1 MRNHA
6 TVLILSLMLGACSP
20 SPTVPGENVAAAPP
34 SPSQPSI
41 TRANTSHASTP
52 GVAAPP
58 KVNVPPSYAKKH
70 TELLESSKVKAA
82 FATFKADR
90 QKNVD
95 DLIEITEIPAPPF
108 GEETRGKHIAKMF
121 KEAGIS
127 DVSIDEVGNVIAR
140 RPGIRGGKTIALLAH
155 IDTVFPI
162 ETDVTVRKDGDT
174 YIAPGI
180 GDNSRGIVVMLS
192 LIRAMNAHDI
202 QTEADILF
210 IGNIGEEGLGDLRGV
225 KHLYREGAPKID
237 TMIAIDAGRTDSLVY
252 GAVGSFRYRVTVKG
266 PGGHSWSDFGDANPH
281 HALGRIMTLFAQ
293 RAPEVTAT
301 GPRTSFSVGRI
312 GGGTSINS
320 IPFESWMEVDMR
332 SVNMN
337 KLREMDAVFKQ
348 AVTDGLAAENAAR
361 KQGESITVDVQKVGN
376 RPAGVAPLTEPLI
389 LDAAAAMQALG
400 ITPKLSLSSTDANTP
415 ISLGLPAITIGRG
428 GVSKGA
434 HSFEE
439 TWTDS
444 NSHEAIELALLVTLA
459 QAGLVKD

>member
-1 MRNHA
+1 M
-6 TVLILSLMLGACSP
+6 
-20 SPTVPGENVAAAPP
+20 
-34 SPSQPSI
+34 
-41 TRANTSHASTP
+41 RANTTALILALSLSACGAQTPAAQDASAPAKVQTNRSVEVSAKISETP
-52 GVAAPP
+52 EVIVPASYDAKMSALTASP
-58 KVNVPPSYAKKH
+58 KVQ
-70 TELLESSKVKAA
+70 AA

-108 GEETRGKHIAKMF
+108 GEETRGEHIAKMF
-121 KEAGIS
+121 QDAGIG
-127 DVSIDEVGNVIAR
+127 DVNIDEVGNVIAR
-140 RPGIRGGKTIALLAH
+140 LPGTTGDKTVALLAH

-192 LIRAMNAHDI
+192 LIRAMKAHNI
-202 QTEADILF
+202 KTEADVLF

-225 KHLYREGAPKID
+225 KHLYRDGTPKID
-237 TMIAIDAGRTDSLVY
+237 AMLAIDAGRTDSLIY
-252 GAVGSFRYRVTVKG
+252 GAVGSFRYRVTVQG

-281 HALGRIMTLFAQ
+281 HALGRIITLFSE
-293 RAPEVTAT
+293 RAPAVSAS

-332 SVNMN
+332 SVNMD
-337 KLREMDAVFKQ
+337 KLREMDAVFRQ
-348 AVTDGLAAENAAR
+348 AVTDGLAAENTAR
-361 KQGESITVDVQKVGN
+361 KQGDEITVNVEKVGD
-376 RPAGVAPLTEPLI
+376 RPAGVAPLDQPLI
-389 LDAAAAMQALG
+389 LDAAAAMQVLG
-400 ITPKLSLSSTDANTP
+400 IKPKLSLSSTDANTP
-415 ISLGLPAITIGRG
+415 ISMGLPAITIGRG

-439 TWTDS
+439 TWTDT
-444 NSHEAIELALLVTLA
+444 NSHEAIELALLITLA
-459 QAGLVKD
+459 QAGYVQD